1 MFQKLVVVTA
11 WSTLIFI
18 AYATLSPIGL
28 RPHLGN
34 VGVERFGAFAAFGL
48 LFGLAYPRHFWLVL
62 AMVLGSAGLLEL
74 LQRIT
79 PDRHGMLPDAEVK
92 LIGGMAGVA
101 LSFAL
106 NHVRRRRLLLVVD
119 SQSRDL
125 R

>member
-1 MFQKLVVVTA
+1 MFQKLVVVIA
-11 WSTLIFI
+11 WSTLLFI

-34 VGVERFGAFAAFGL
+34 VSIERFGAFAAFGL

-62 AMVLGSAGLLEL
+62 VMVLGSAVMLEM

-92 LIGGMAGVA
+92 VFGGLAGVA

-106 NHVRRRRLLLVVD
+106 NHVLRRRSV
-119 SQSRDL
+119 
-125 R
+125 

>member
-1 MFQKLVVVTA
+1 MLHKFIVVIA
-11 WSTLIFI
+11 WSMLLFI

-34 VGVERFGAFAAFGL
+34 VSLERFGAFAAVGL
-48 LFGLAYPRHFWLVL
+48 LFGLAYPRHVWLVL
-62 AMVLGSAGLLEL
+62 MTVLGSAVTLEL

-92 LIGGMAGVA
+92 FIGGLAGVG

-106 NHVRRRRLLLVVD
+106 NYAFRRR
-119 SQSRDL
+119 SP
-125 R
+125 